1 MILTLTPNPSVDR
14 TVFVDALPRGA
25 VIRSRRG
32 WSEPSGKGVNV
43 ALALQRHGRSATAVL
58 PVGGSVGAQ
67 LSRMLRLAGLPV
79 REVPVRGEIRSNI
92 SLVEPD
98 GTVTKVNE
106 PGPALDAGETT
117 ALVRAVLDNLTGV
130 TWLACCG
137 SLPDGVP
144 PNLYAGLA
152 EAARS
157 RGVRVAVDTSGEPLR
172 ASLAGRPDLVKPNS
186 AELADLVGRPLR
198 TFGDVVDAAL
208 QVRRLGADTVLAS
221 LGADGALLVDATG
234 VRHAE
239 ARVSRVVSAVGAGD
253 AALAGFLHGD
263 GAGTA
268 ALRTAVAW
276 GAAAVQ
282 HEGTLF
288 SAADPDQTVLVSTDV
303 DPSRPLRD
311 PDVVPHRAEPVTR
324 PT

>member
-1 MILTLTPNPSVDR
+1 MILTLTLNPSVDR

-43 ALALQRHGRSATAVL
+43 ALALHRHGLPATAVL

-67 LSRMLRLAGLPV
+67 LSEMLGRAGLPV
-79 REVPVRGEIRSNI
+79 RQVAVRGEIRSNI

-106 PGPALDAGETT
+106 PGPELHADETE
-117 ALVRAVLDNLTGV
+117 ALVRVVLDNLADV
-130 TWLACCG
+130 AWLACCG

-144 PNLYAGLA
+144 VGLYARLA
-152 EAARS
+152 RAARD

-172 ASLAGRPDLVKPNS
+172 ASLAGRPDLVKPN
-186 AELADLVGRPLR
+186 AQELAHLVGRPLR
-198 TFGDVVDAAL
+198 TLGEVVDAARE
-208 QVRRLGADTVLAS
+208 VRTLGADAVLAS
-221 LGADGALLVDATG
+221 LGADGALLVDAEAAL
-234 VRHAE
+234 HAE
-239 ARVSRVVSAVGAGD
+239 AHVARVVSAVGAGD
-253 AALAGFLHGD
+253 AALAGFLHGGGR
-263 GAGTA
+263 GAP

-276 GAAAVQ
+276 GTAAVQ

-288 SAADPDQTVLVSTDV
+288 PAADPDQSVLLRADF
-303 DPSRPLRD
+303 DPARPLRD
-311 PDVVPHRAEPVTR
+311 ADAVPGRANRSP
-324 PT
+324 